1 MPSYRRRAAR
11 AVPLLAAAALATTAA
26 SAQDGG
32 APAAPT
38 TAAPE
43 AAAPAQPGTMGGY
56 SWRDKPRRSK
66 RKKKAARRIDPD
78 KPLATYPGFT
88 LQPDGTSKIWLS
100 VNKKVP
106 VEVRKAPGR
115 IVFVLRQVQVGVR
128 NNSNPLVTTH
138 FPTAVASAR
147 LVASKNGAE
156 LVIEL
161 RDRVQPSH
169 RVTDGP
175 SGAMLLEVTVPRPTR
190 NFPDVTTTPPS
201 SSGTGK
207 VVLPPSRRSSGPS
220 TDRSTR
226 GPRP

>member
-1 MPSYRRRAAR
+1 
-11 AVPLLAAAALATTAA
+11 VPLLAAAALATSAA

-32 APAAPT
+32 TPAAPAAPAP
-38 TAAPE
+38 TAPQ
-43 AAAPAQPGTMGGY
+43 AAAPAPAGTTGGY
-56 SWRDKPRRSK
+56 SWRDKPRRK
-66 RKKKAARRIDPD
+66 RKKKAAPRIDPD
-78 KPLATYPGFT
+78 KPLATYPGFA

-106 VEVRKAPGR
+106 VEVRKAAGR
-115 IVFVLRQVQVGVR
+115 IVFVLRQVQIGVR

-147 LVASKNGAE
+147 LVPSKVGAE
-156 LVIEL
+156 LVVEL

-175 SGAMLLEVTVPRPTR
+175 SGSMLLEITVPRPTR
-190 NFPDVTTTPPS
+190 SFPDVTTTPPS
-201 SSGTGK
+201 SPGAGK
-207 VVLPPSRRSSGPS
+207 VVLPSSRRSNAPSGERSSGPS
-220 TDRSTR
+220 SDRSTR